1 MPSAVEYDA
10 QNGFTLVIR
19 RAVLHRVK
27 RDYQGLN
34 VTETRTRVL
43 HWFVAGGVAKAPD
56 GSQFPLDVDALVVG
70 RDPGANIVIA
80 DLEVSAFHC
89 ELRAVSEGI
98 LVKDLGSTNGT
109 FLGPVRVREATI
121 VTTSE
126 LTVGRS
132 RVIVEPQAK
141 RRVEVGFSDHF
152 GPLVG
157 SSPKMRRVFSVLEKV
172 ASTPLSVLIVGET
185 GTGKELVAKAVHGAG
200 GRADGP
206 FVVVDCGSIPP
217 SLAESILFGH
227 EKGAFTGAADRR
239 KGALAEADGG
249 TLFLDE
255 LGELPIELQP
265 KLLRALSEK
274 QVKRVGGATFEPIDV
289 RVLAATRR
297 DLGAEMNAGR
307 FRSDLF
313 FRIAQVRVEL
323 PSLRE
328 RLSDLPLLV
337 EDVCRRVG
345 KPEHVSMVL
354 AWIEQR
360 MASHDWPGNVRELV
374 NVASVAAM
382 LADEPGAIDDV
393 LMFARDEVPID
404 RLSPGGGSAF
414 IEAKRGAIGAF
425 EREYFNGLTKRCKGN
440 VSEMARQS
448 GMERHHVRAYLRKYR
463 IDKSAP

>member
-1 MPSAVEYDA
+1 MS
-10 QNGFTLVIR
+10 
-19 RAVLHRVK
+19 
-27 RDYQGLN
+27 
-34 VTETRTRVL
+34 ETRTRVL
-43 HWFVAGGVAKAPD
+43 HWFVSGGIAKAPD
-56 GSQFPLDVDALVVG
+56 GRSFPIEVDALVVG
-70 RDPGANIVIA
+70 RDPGAHMIVA
-80 DLEVSAFHC
+80 DPEVSAFHC

-109 FLGPVRVREATI
+109 FLGSVRVREATI
-121 VTTSE
+121 VSPTE

-132 RVIVEPQAK
+132 AILVEPQAR
-141 RRVEVGFSDHF
+141 RRVDVGFSDRF

-157 SSPKMRRVFSVLEKV
+157 GSPKMRRVFGVLEKV
-172 ASTPLSVLIVGET
+172 AGTQLSVLILGET
-185 GTGKELVAKAVHGAG
+185 GTGKELVARAIHDASERAG
-200 GRADGP
+200 GP

-217 SLAESILFGH
+217 TLAESILFGH
-227 EKGAFTGAADRR
+227 EKGAFTGASERR

-265 KLLRALSEK
+265 KLLRALSER
-274 QVKRVGGATFEPIDV
+274 QVKRVGGSTFEPIDV

-313 FRIAQVRVEL
+313 FRIAQVKVEL
-323 PSLRE
+323 PALRE

-337 EDVCRRVG
+337 EDVCSRVG
-345 KPEHVSMVL
+345 KPQHVSTVL
-354 AWIEQR
+354 SWIEHR
-360 MASHDWPGNVRELV
+360 MASHDWQGNVRELV
-374 NVASVAAM
+374 NVASVAAT

-393 LMFARDEVPID
+393 LMLTRDQTSVE
-404 RLSPGGGSAF
+404 RPGMAGSTAF
-414 IEAKRGAIGAF
+414 SEAKRSAIVAF
-425 EREYFNGLTKRCKGN
+425 EREYFNSLTKRCKGN

-463 IDKSAP
+463 IDKSAV